1 MRGVAALLLALL
13 PATFALAD
21 RSESASPSRSVA
33 VTFDDLPAVRGSV
46 DDIVALNR
54 RLLKAL
60 SDAEI
65 RATGFVVAEKL
76 IESGATREYRE
87 ILTLWL
93 GQGHLLGSHSYSHPS
108 AHSVSLA
115 DYRTDVI
122 RADEIIRPI
131 LEANGSTLRYYRHPL
146 LHTGNTVELHGALR
160 EFLASRGYTTA
171 PVTFDSDEYVFDLVY
186 TRAKRAGDGE
196 SMERIASSYLG
207 YMEQIFEHYE
217 RRSREVL
224 GREPAQILLLH
235 ANEIN
240 SDHFSKLVGLLEQRG
255 YTFVS
260 LEQALEDP
268 AYMLRD
274 AVVPKGYSWIDRW
287 GLAKGLEITE
297 MPALPEWIAELAQQ

>member
-1 MRGVAALLLALL
+1 MKRVACLLLALL
-13 PATFALAD
+13 SATITLVAC
-21 RSESASPSRSVA
+21 SESSSRSRTVA

-46 DDIVALNR
+46 DDIVALNL
-54 RLLKAL
+54 RLLKSL
-60 SDAEI
+60 NDAEI

-76 IESGATREYRE
+76 LRNSATSKYRE
-87 ILTLWL
+87 ILTQWL
-93 GQGHLLGSHSYSHPS
+93 AHGHALGSHSYSHPS
-108 AHSVSLA
+108 AHSVPLA
-115 DYRTDVI
+115 DYKVDVV

-131 LEANGSTLRYYRHPL
+131 LETNGSNLRYYRHPL
-146 LHTGNTVELHGALR
+146 LHTGNTVELHAALR
-160 EFLASRGYTTA
+160 DFLASRGYTTA

-186 TRAKRAGDGE
+186 TRAKRAGDNE
-196 SMERIASSYLG
+196 SMERIASSYLS

-217 RRSREVL
+217 RRSRAVL

-240 SDHFSKLVGLLEQRG
+240 SDHFSRLVSLLEGRG

-260 LEQALEDP
+260 LEQALQDP
-268 AYMLRD
+268 AYSLPD

-297 MPALPEWIAELAQQ
+297 MPALPESIAELAQQ

>member
-1 MRGVAALLLALL
+1 MKRVARLLLPLLLA
-13 PATFALAD
+13 AIALAAC
-21 RSESASPSRSVA
+21 SESSSRSRAVA

-46 DDIVALNR
+46 DDVVALNQ

-60 SDAEI
+60 NDAGI

-76 IESGATREYRE
+76 LENDATPKYRE
-87 ILTLWL
+87 ILTRWL
-93 GQGHLLGSHSYSHPS
+93 AHGHALGSHSYSHPS
-108 AHSVSLA
+108 AHSVPFAEYKL
-115 DYRTDVI
+115 DVI

-131 LEANGSTLRYYRHPL
+131 LEANGTTLTYYRHPL
-146 LHTGNTVELHGALR
+146 LHTGNTAELHAALR
-160 EFLASRGYTTA
+160 DFLGSRGYTTA

-186 TRAKRAGDGE
+186 ARAKRAGDNE
-196 SMERIASSYLG
+196 SMERIASSYLS
-207 YMEQIFEHYE
+207 YMERIVEHYE

-240 SDHFSKLVGLLEQRG
+240 SDHFGKLVGLLERRG

-260 LEQALEDP
+260 LEQALQDP
-268 AYMLRD
+268 AYALPD

-287 GLAKGLEITE
+287 GLAKGLEISE
-297 MPALPEWIAELAQQ
+297 MPALPQWIAELAQQ